1 MRKGRILTETILL
14 SILII
19 DRWAPLIESVVSVF
33 RAFCGLGDPRGW
45 YCHRP
50 HHHVIHEDSGAPQV
64 TELGAGTVEL
74 ESPDTV
80 C

>member
-1 MRKGRILTETILL
+1 MEY
-14 SILII
+14 
-19 DRWAPLIESVVSVF
+19 AVPVVQ
-33 RAFCGLGDPRGW
+33 AFCGLGEPQGW

-50 HHHVIHEDSGAPQV
+50 HHHVIHEDSGVPQV
-64 TELGAGTVEL
+64 TELGEGTVGL